1 MHKKKHWYDYLWIYT
16 PFYLFL
22 GFFNILFAWLGMI
35 EFMIPLVIAVW
46 KGNKSFCNRYCGR
59 GQFYNLLGNKL
70 KLSRQ
75 KKPPKFLS
83 SLWFRYAFLIFFMTM
98 FSFMIITTIQVFSQT
113 KNLKEV
119 VTVLWTFKLPWSFA
133 YQGTLLSDGFA
144 QFAFGMYSIML
155 TSSVLG
161 FITMLLYR
169 PRTWCAYCPMGTMTQ
184 TICKLK
190 NKGDIDGIESERSF
204 TATKINL

>member
-1 MHKKKHWYDYLWIYT
+1 MVSLCIS
-16 PFYLFL
+16 YLFYDD
-22 GFFNILFAWLGMI
+22 
-35 EFMIPLVIAVW
+35 V
-46 KGNKSFCNRYCGR
+46 
-59 GQFYNLLGNKL
+59 LLHDHHNHT
-70 KLSRQ
+70 S
-75 KKPPKFLS
+75 FLS
-83 SLWFRYAFLIFFMTM
+83 N
-98 FSFMIITTIQVFSQT
+98 

>member
-1 MHKKKHWYDYLWIYT
+1 MHKNKHWYEYLWIYT
-16 PFYLFL
+16 PIYLLL

-35 EFMIPLVIAVW
+35 EFCIPLIIALW
-46 KGNKSFCNRYCGR
+46 KGNKVFCNRYCGR
-59 GQFYNLLGNKL
+59 GQLFQLLGNKL

-83 SLWFRYAFLIFFMTM
+83 STWFRYAFLAFFMTM
-98 FSFMIITTIQVFSQT
+98 FVLMIITTINVFSQAQS
-113 KNLKEV
+113 LKEV
-119 VTVLWTFKLPWSFA
+119 VTLLWTFKLPWNFA
-133 YQGTLLSDGFA
+133 YHGTIFSDGVA

-169 PRTWCAYCPMGTMTQ
+169 PRTWCTYCPMGTMTQ
-184 TICKLK
+184 GICKLR
-190 NKGDIDGIESERSF
+190 NKGDLDGIES
-204 TATKINL
+204 